1 MTLPAKLRFCFL
13 IFILAALGART
24 GCCAEPSAT
33 TPPAKADAPIS
44 LSVADAVKRGQACNP
59 LPKEAEARVAS
70 AIARLRAAG
79 ALPNPTIAL
88 AEWTGKNTGGLD
100 ENVVLSQAVELG
112 DKRGQKMKA
121 AKFERDSTVYD
132 RNQVVLDVSLAV
144 QSAYYSALR
153 ADVDYQVASELLA
166 ITKQFQDAAK
176 TQFSAGDVARSNVL
190 RAEVEVSRAQQEV
203 TAAEK
208 QRADAYSTLRSLLL
222 IPETCEIT
230 LSDKLAFVSFKY
242 QLADLE
248 ALACKQ
254 RPDLLAERLTRASAE
269 ASLHG
274 ARVQSQPDAFVEYRQ
289 ASFDPSEGT
298 SVRGGLVWPL
308 MDLGSIRADVADKKA
323 ALAEQEAKLAEAERT
338 AKLEVETALHALDE
352 ARKVVESFESGRIAR
367 AKELLDM
374 VQTGYDRGA
383 SSYLDV
389 LDAQRS
395 YRSEQADYA
404 RALADYNIALA
415 TLQRAVGGKL

>member
-1 MTLPAKLRFCFL
+1 M
-13 IFILAALGART
+13 
-24 GCCAEPSAT
+24 
-33 TPPAKADAPIS
+33 S
-44 LSVADAVKRGQACNP
+44 LSIVDAVKRGQACNP
-59 LPKEAEARVAS
+59 LPKEAEARVAG

-79 ALPNPTIAL
+79 GLPNPIIAL
-88 AEWTGKNTGGLD
+88 AQWAGQNTGGLD
-100 ENVVLSQAVELG
+100 ENVAVIQTIEVG
-112 DKRGQKMKA
+112 DKRGQRMKA
-121 AKFERDSTVYD
+121 ARFERDSTVYD
-132 RNQVVLDVSLAV
+132 RNQVLLDVSLAV
-144 QSAYYSALR
+144 QAAYYSALR
-153 ADVDYQVASELLA
+153 SDVDYQVASELLT
-166 ITKQFQDAAK
+166 ITKQFEDAAK
-176 TQFSAGDVARSNVL
+176 TQYAAGDVARSNVL
-190 RAEVEVSRAQQEV
+190 RADVEVSRAQQDV

-222 IPETCEIT
+222 LPEDAQVT
-230 LSDKLAFVSFKY
+230 LVDKLAFVSFKY

-254 RPDLLAERLTRASAE
+254 RPDLLAERLTRAAAE
-269 ASLHG
+269 ASVHG
-274 ARVQSQPDAFVEYRQ
+274 AKVQSQPDAFVEYRQ

-298 SVRGGLVWPL
+298 SIRGGLTWPL

-323 ALAEQEAKLAEAERT
+323 ALAEQEARLAETERT

-374 VQTGYDRGA
+374 VQTGYDKGA

>member
-1 MTLPAKLRFCFL
+1 MA
-13 IFILAALGART
+13 I
-24 GCCAEPSAT
+24 CAEPAAT
-33 TPPAKADAPIS
+33 NPPAKAAGLS
-44 LSVADAVKRGQACNP
+44 LSIADAVKRGQTCNP
-59 LPKEAEARVAS
+59 LPKEAEARVAG

-79 ALPNPTIAL
+79 ALPNPTAAL
-88 AEWTGKNTGGLD
+88 AEWAGRNTGGLD
-100 ENVVLSQAVELG
+100 EDVTLAQTIELG
-112 DKRGQKMKA
+112 DKRGQRMKSA
-121 AKFERDSTVYD
+121 RFERDSTVYD
-132 RNQVVLDVSLAV
+132 RNQTLLDVSLAV
-144 QSAYYSALR
+144 QAAYYNALR
-153 ADVDYQVASELLA
+153 SDVDYQVASELLT
-166 ITKQFQDAAK
+166 ITKQFEDAAK

-190 RAEVEVSRAQQEV
+190 RAEVEVSRAQQDV

-222 IPETCEIT
+222 LPEDCEVT
-230 LSDKLAFVSFKY
+230 LSDKLAFVSLKY

-248 ALACKQ
+248 VLACKQ
-254 RPDLLAERLTRASAE
+254 RPDLLAERLTRAA
-269 ASLHG
+269 ADAAVHG
-274 ARVQSQPDAFVEYRQ
+274 AKVQSQPDAFIEYRQ
-289 ASFDPSEGT
+289 FSYDPSEGT
-298 SVRGGLVWPL
+298 SIRGGLVWPL
-308 MDLGSIRADVADKKA
+308 MDLGSIRADIADKKA
-323 ALAEQEAKLAEAERT
+323 ALTEQEAKVTEAERT